1 MFSLPSVLLL
11 SPRLH
16 SPPRTGRIASIAPA
30 ARFEAFDWLDHWQ
43 PIAWARDVPLDKP
56 TKITLFDVDYAVT
69 RRSDREPLALLDRC
83 PHRGAALSEGRV
95 TSQGWLQCAYHGWAF
110 DTGGACQSVPQQERA
125 PTSALPC
132 VASRACVEHHGML
145 WLHPSAATE
154 AAAKWSVPDYIP
166 EMSAPGWRVGP
177 AVRDLPIDYT
187 LLVENICDP
196 DHGLFAHQVRA
207 WLGLG

>member
-1 MFSLPSVLLL
+1 MFSAANTALVNNFVRPASCKSVRAAHALRARARCDQPYLHALLLMFSLPSVLLL

-83 PHRGAALSEGRV
+83 PAPRCRV
-95 TSQGWLQCAYHGWAF
+95 
-110 DTGGACQSVPQQERA
+110 E
-125 PTSALPC
+125 
-132 VASRACVEHHGML
+132 
-145 WLHPSAATE
+145 
-154 AAAKWSVPDYIP
+154 
-166 EMSAPGWRVGP
+166 
-177 AVRDLPIDYT
+177 
-187 LLVENICDP
+187 
-196 DHGLFAHQVRA
+196 
-207 WLGLG
+207 

>member
-69 RRSDREPLALLDRC
+69 RRSEREPLALLDRC
-83 PHRGAALSEGRV
+83 PAPRCRV
-95 TSQGWLQCAYHGWAF
+95 
-110 DTGGACQSVPQQERA
+110 E
-125 PTSALPC
+125 
-132 VASRACVEHHGML
+132 
-145 WLHPSAATE
+145 
-154 AAAKWSVPDYIP
+154 
-166 EMSAPGWRVGP
+166 
-177 AVRDLPIDYT
+177 
-187 LLVENICDP
+187 
-196 DHGLFAHQVRA
+196 
-207 WLGLG
+207 

>member
-1 MFSLPSVLLL
+1 FSAANTALVNNFVRPASCKSVRAAHALRARARRDQPYLHALLLMFSLPSVLLL

-110 DTGGACQSVPQQERA
+110 GTGGACQSVPQQERA

-145 WLHPSAATE
+145 WLHP
-154 AAAKWSVPDYIP
+154 
-166 EMSAPGWRVGP
+166 
-177 AVRDLPIDYT
+177 
-187 LLVENICDP
+187 N
-196 DHGLFAHQVRA
+196 
-207 WLGLG
+207 